1 MQTMY
6 PLLLSPKEQFSN
18 FPLFSFTLMKSNS
31 TFYFLVAAFLVALLP
46 LLTHK
51 TNLTNS
57 SRSGTLLG
65 SNWMI
70 LIESFY
76 HTVLNKVVNFI
87 GKNYV
92 VYFPLLYTVFY
103 LILFSNFI
111 GLIPYSF
118 TPTVEVVFTLTLA
131 FTLLIG
137 VLILAAVNQQ
147 FYLLAAFLPAGTPL
161 ALIPLKVFLEIIAYL
176 FRTLSLGLRLAINL
190 ITGHVLAKVGVSFI
204 WTAYT
209 GGSNFFILLIPI
221 GLVTLYLALEILIAY
236 LQSYIFV
243 FITCLTFKDL
253 S

>member
-1 MQTMY
+1 MTFA
-6 PLLLSPKEQFSN
+6 LISPKEQFSN
-18 FPLFSFTLMKSNS
+18 FPVFSLSLVITNS
-31 TFYFLVAAFLVALLP
+31 TFYFLVAAFLLAILP
-46 LLTHK
+46 VITHK
-51 TNLTNS
+51 TNLS
-57 SRSGTLLG
+57 SSTKGGYLLG
-65 SNWMI
+65 SNWKI

-76 HTVLNKVVNFI
+76 HTVLNKVINFI

-92 VYFPLLYTVFY
+92 VYFPLLYTIFY

-118 TPTVEVVFTLTLA
+118 TPTVEVVFTLTKA

-137 VLILAAVNQQ
+137 ILILAAINQQ
-147 FYLLAAFLPAGTPL
+147 FYLLAVFLPAGTPL

-190 ITGHVLAKVGVSFI
+190 ITGHVLAKVGVGFI
-204 WTAYT
+204 WNAYSS
-209 GGSNFFILLIPI
+209 GVNFFIILIPI
-221 GLVTLYLALEILIAY
+221 ALVTKYLALEILIAY
-236 LQSYIFV
+236 LQSYIFI